1 VVGKLSF
8 DAPKLVENISAMIQ
22 FILNMKPASVRGQ
35 YVKGIA
41 IKGTMTP
48 AVRVQAA

>member
-1 VVGKLSF
+1 
-8 DAPKLVENISAMIQ
+8 MIQ